1 MSEKSSPYLEPG
13 EFVNS
18 DAPEIIAFAK
28 KTIGDA
34 ADETEK
40 ALLLFHAIRDDII
53 YDPYLPMG
61 KKESYTAIDALKSGR
76 GWCVPKAALL
86 AACAR
91 SIGIQARCGYA
102 DVRNHLATKKLLD
115 AVGTDMFF
123 WHSYCDLFLKG
134 KWVKAT
140 PAFNKSMCDKF
151 GLKPL
156 EFDGEND
163 SLFHE
168 FDVTGRKHM
177 EYVNE
182 RGTYADV
189 PFQEIIATFA
199 AEYKGVAEHF
209 DDGLEG
215 DFQKDIDA
223 ELN

>member
-1 MSEKSSPYLEPG
+1 MSEDIEQYLQSA

-18 DAPEIIAFAK
+18 DAPKIIAFAQ

-34 ADETEK
+34 GDDTEK
-40 ALLLFHAIRDDII
+40 ALRLFHAIRDDII

-61 KKESYTAIDALKSGR
+61 KRESYTAVDALTSGR
-76 GWCVPKAALL
+76 GWCVPKAALM

-91 SIGIQARCGYA
+91 AVGIPARCGYA

-115 AVGTDMFF
+115 AVGTDVFF
-123 WHSYCDLFLKG
+123 WHSYCDLFLQG

-156 EFDGEND
+156 EFDGVHD

-177 EYVNE
+177 EYIQD
-182 RGTYADV
+182 RGTYFDV
-189 PFQEIIATFA
+189 PFKEIIATFA
-199 AEYKGVAEHF
+199 AEYKGVYEHF
-209 DDGLEG
+209 EDGLEG
-215 DFQKDIDA
+215 DFLKDIDA
-223 ELN
+223 DVG